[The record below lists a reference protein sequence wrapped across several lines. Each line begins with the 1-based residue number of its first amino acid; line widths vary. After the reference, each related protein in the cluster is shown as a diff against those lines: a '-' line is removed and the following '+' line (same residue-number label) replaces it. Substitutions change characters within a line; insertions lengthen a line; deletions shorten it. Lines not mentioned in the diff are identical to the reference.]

1 MNAVAVMAA
10 SAVDSSSVTDYELTK
25 PQMALFAKFDDIC
38 RYLALANKKPP
49 NIRLK
54 RTDWVEINNKVVNLS
69 AGKRSLATVTY
80 KGYPIL
86 SATE

>member
-1 MNAVAVMAA
+1 MNAVAAA
-10 SAVDSSSVTDYELTK
+10 VSAIDSSSVMDYELTK
-25 PQMALFAKFDDIC
+25 PQKALFAKFDDVC

-49 NIRLK
+49 NVRLK
-54 RTDWVEINNKVVNLS
+54 HADWVDINSKVQNLS

-86 SATE
+86 SANE

>member
-1 MNAVAVMAA
+1 MNAVAATV
-10 SAVDSSSVTDYELTK
+10 SAIDSSSVMDYELTK
-25 PQMALFAKFDDIC
+25 PQKALFAKFDEGC

-49 NIRLK
+49 NVRL
-54 RTDWVEINNKVVNLS
+54 RRVDFVEINNKVLALS

>member
-1 MNAVAVMAA
+1 MNAVAAA
-10 SAVDSSSVTDYELTK
+10 VSAIDSSQVMDYELTK
-25 PQMALFAKFDDIC
+25 PQKALFAKFDDVC

-54 RTDWVEINNKVVNLS
+54 RADFVEINNKVLALS